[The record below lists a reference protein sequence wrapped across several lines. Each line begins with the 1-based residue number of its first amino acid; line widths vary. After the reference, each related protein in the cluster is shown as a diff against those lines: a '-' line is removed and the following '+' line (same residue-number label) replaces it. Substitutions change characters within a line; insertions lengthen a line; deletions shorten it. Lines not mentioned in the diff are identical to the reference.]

1 VPAPSRRRH
10 CRRRPVLELAAGAH
24 RRPAALVVSLGPSE
38 AHTAACLPT
47 SRLHAAVHRAAAVAA
62 TGRRQT
68 SPPANSPPPLRFP
81 ATPR

>member
-1 VPAPSRRRH
+1 LPTFR
-10 CRRRPVLELAAGAH
+10 L
-24 RRPAALVVSLGPSE
+24 PAALPQ
-38 AHTAACLPT
+38 
-47 SRLHAAVHRAAAVAA
+47 AAAATA